1 MEVGA
6 QLVYETKDRETE
18 AERGADVLF
27 VGFDLAELDAGAAEG
42 FGGGEAGALE
52 VFGAEFDVSVE
63 FEVDVGL
70 DGVATE
76 QGVEVGAKLG
86 PHG

>member
-1 MEVGA
+1 
-6 QLVYETKDRETE
+6 
-18 AERGADVLF
+18 
-27 VGFDLAELDAGAAEG
+27 LAELDAGAAEG

>member
-1 MEVGA
+1 
-6 QLVYETKDRETE
+6 
-18 AERGADVLF
+18 
-27 VGFDLAELDAGAAEG
+27 LAELDTGATERV
-42 FGGGEAGALE
+42 GGGETGAFE

-76 QGVEVGAKLG
+76 QRVEVGAKLG
-86 PHG
+86 FHG